1 MPATRPFVAALLV
14 SAAAPS
20 LAIDGR
26 WLTGFSSFDITK
38 FLGYDSHTEVPDDFE
53 AELLPLRNTFVRMAE
68 GALPLDVSGR
78 SLPSPPS
85 PPSPIATL
93 PCGALLQG
101 SMVPAIADGLQPV
114 ASYRGVPYA
123 QPPVGAKRWMPPE
136 TLACPAAPGETLDVS
151 KTPRSCWQSDG
162 AATTCGKRNMTTSE
176 NCLTVDIYVQ
186 PKLVGASPSVRSA
199 EMRRRTRSQ
208 RFATEDRYAK
218 RLR

>member
-1 MPATRPFVAALLV
+1 MPRRASSATAH
-14 SAAAPS
+14 
-20 LAIDGR
+20 GM
-26 WLTGFSSFDITK
+26 
-38 FLGYDSHTEVPDDFE
+38 
-53 AELLPLRNTFVRMAE
+53 RMAYT
-68 GALPLDVSGR
+68 
-78 SLPSPPS
+78 PPS

-101 SMVPAIADGLQPV
+101 SMVPAIADGFQPV

-176 NCLTVDIYVQ
+176 DCLTVDIYVQ
-186 PKLVGASPSVRSA
+186 PKLVGASPSVPLGRD
-199 EMRRRTRSQ
+199 ETPDP
-208 RFATEDRYAK
+208 FAT
-218 RLR
+218 LCN